1 MKRLLVWLAPLGL
14 LLTGV
19 VGEGKAG
26 PFQPSSIGPFHVS
39 PFNTYYDQ
47 FTGGNGGT
55 LFTAAALPAGATA
68 LQFSA
73 TGSVITFPGPGG
85 TPFGPDGFSTTGGT
99 GFSFTNSPT
108 AGGGTYLGTRV
119 GATTGNDPALYGIFF
134 NPSFTGTPANSLN
147 YLNGVTPDQ
156 RTLSTYSPSLNQPF
170 FIGDGLDQNNNLG
183 VTGGNPQTFNIPAG
197 ATELLLG
204 IGPDNNLNDNAGLGF
219 DVRVFDNAGSQV
231 LPPGVPEPGTLAL
244 LGLGIGGVVVVY
256 RRRRTGAG

>member
-1 MKRLLVWLAPLGL
+1 MKRLLLWLAPLGL
-14 LLTGV
+14 LLSGV

-26 PFQPSSIGPFHVS
+26 TFQPSSIGLLHVT

-47 FTGGNGGT
+47 FTGANGGT
-55 LFTAAALPAGATA
+55 LFPAVALPAGATA

-99 GFSFTNSPT
+99 GFSFTNSPS
-108 AGGGTYLGTRV
+108 GGGTYQGTPV
-119 GATTGNDPALYGIFF
+119 GRTTGNDPAVYGIFF
-134 NPSFTGTPANSLN
+134 NPSFSGTPADSLN

-204 IGPDNNLNDNAGLGF
+204 IGPDNNLNDNAGPGY
-219 DVRVFDNAGSQV
+219 DVQVFDNSQAV
-231 LPPGVPEPGTLAL
+231 AEPGTLTL
-244 LGLGIGGVVVVY
+244 LGIGIAGMAGY
-256 RRRRTGAG
+256 AWRRKKQHATT